1 MTNRKG
7 LKADRRDNKRND
19 VNRPSGDK
27 KNTKNPPKFENFNGD
42 PIY

>member
-7 LKADRRDNKRND
+7 LKADNRDNKRND

-27 KNTKNPPKFENFNGD
+27 KNTKNPPKFENFNGE

>member
-7 LKADRRDNKRND
+7 NKASNRDNKRND
-19 VNRPSGDK
+19 IGRPSGDK
-27 KNTKNPPKFENFNGD
+27 KNTKNPPKFENSNGD

>member
-7 LKADRRDNKRND
+7 LKADNRDNKRND